1 MPRVSIIIPVYNVEK
16 LLPRCLDSILA
27 QTYQDF
33 EIICVNDCTPDD
45 SRSVMVEYKER
56 FPEKLVLLDNEVNM
70 GQGRSR
76 ARAIDIAKGEFILFI
91 DSDDH
96 VAPDYIETFLKE
108 MEADP
113 CDVIVAGYTEDREVL
128 PSDGSISEGA
138 QNLRKEMDAP
148 KGDWC
153 IMCYPTPWA
162 KLFRRAFLVENG
174 INFSDIRCGE
184 DIYFSLSQFYYQAKC
199 RVIDYYGYYYYF
211 NVNSTTKSLTYDKK
225 HEENV
230 AEIFG
235 KFLRDHDLCLISK
248 EQRQM
253 IEYTYVANMVNALVT
268 YGHGCKPAMM
278 KEKYAFFMN
287 DMISKFPN
295 YRQNPYYGILKPK
308 GQTLKIRLG
317 VGVTMMLH
325 KVGLDKLMFYV
336 ISLI

>member
-1 MPRVSIIIPVYNVEK
+1 MPKVSIIIPVYNVEK
-16 LLPRCLDSILA
+16 LLPRCLDSIFA

-33 EIICVNDCTPDD
+33 EIICVNDCTPDN
-45 SRSVMVEYKER
+45 SKTVLEEYKER
-56 FPEKLVLLDNEVNM
+56 YPDQMTLLENEVNM

-76 ARAIDIAKGEFILFI
+76 ARGIDIAKGEYILFV

-96 VAPDYIETFLKE
+96 VAPDYIEVFLRE
-108 MEADP
+108 MEAEP
-113 CDVIVAGYTEDREVL
+113 CDVVVAGYTEDRQMNF
-128 PSDGSISEGA
+128 EGKNVA
-138 QNLRKEMDAP
+138 GGELNVQKEMDAP

-153 IMCYPTPWA
+153 VMCYPTPWA
-162 KLFRRAFLVENG
+162 KLFRKSFLVENG
-174 INFSDIRCGE
+174 IDFSDIRCGE

-199 RVIDYYGYYYYF
+199 RVIDYHGYYYYF
-211 NVNSTTKSLTYDKK
+211 NMNSTTKSLTYDKK

-268 YGHGCKPAMM
+268 YGHGCKPAKM
-278 KEKYAFFMN
+278 KEKYAFFMK
-287 DMISKFPN
+287 DMREKFPE
-295 YRQNPYYGILKPK
+295 YRKNPYYGIFKPK

-317 VGVTMMLH
+317 VGATMMLH